1 MTGFAA
7 QCYTAVMP
15 RWTWVI
21 VIAVLVYLQY
31 RLWIGP
37 GGYLDVASLQDRVE
51 SARAHNSELKTRNL
65 LLEAEIERLETDP
78 AAVEYHARA
87 DLGMIRP
94 GETFYLIV
102 H

>member
-1 MTGFAA
+1 
-7 QCYTAVMP
+7 MP

-21 VIAVLVYLQY
+21 IGAGIIYLQY

-37 GGYLDVASLQDRVE
+37 GGWLDAAELSAQVE
-51 SARAHNSELKTRNL
+51 SAASHNAQLRQRNQ
-65 LLEAEIERLETDP
+65 LLEAEITRLETDP
-78 AAVEYHARA
+78 DAIEYHARA

>member
-1 MTGFAA
+1 
-7 QCYTAVMP
+7 MP
-15 RWTWVI
+15 RWIWVI
-21 VIAVLVYLQY
+21 AIAGLIYLQY

-37 GGYLDVASLQDRVE
+37 GGYTEVAELGQRVE
-51 SARAHNSELKTRNL
+51 DARSHNQALRQRNQS
-65 LLEAEIERLETDP
+65 LEVQIRRLETDP

-87 DLGMIRP
+87 DLGMIRQ

>member
-1 MTGFAA
+1 M
-7 QCYTAVMP
+7 
-15 RWTWVI
+15 
-21 VIAVLVYLQY
+21 YLQY

-37 GGYLDVASLQDRVE
+37 GGFLDVADLNARVE
-51 SARAHNSELKTRNL
+51 AARSHNAELRERNQ